1 LTVDIEKLAAAVVTR
16 GGLASHEQR
25 RRVWPRLLNLDTSVE
40 KLASDFQRLKQQA
53 KTETADDVVEA
64 FRVIAADVPRTPL
77 PGKVQAATLTAILEC
92 FAVSEESVR
101 YAQGMADIAALFA
114 EVFDGDDALCYAGF
128 AAFMR
133 QQRMSFLRDIS
144 VGLLVRLKLLGN
156 LLRVCDAPV
165 WGAMKSLNATDCIWT
180 MRLAAVLLFREL
192 DPQDAAQLVDVLM
205 AHPDNDYILYVVA
218 ACLLTRRKQILA
230 AKALDDLLL
239 VTNGLKPGTVELTV
253 VLTHAAQLHK
263 RVHSSGTRG
272 P

>member
-1 LTVDIEKLAAAVVTR
+1 V
-16 GGLASHEQR
+16 
-25 RRVWPRLLNLDTSVE
+25 DTSVE

-53 KTETADDVVEA
+53 KMETAEDVVEA
-64 FRVIAADVPRTPL
+64 FRVIAADVPRTQL
-77 PGKVQAATLTAILEC
+77 PGKVQAATLTDMLEC
-92 FAVSEESVR
+92 FTVSEESVR

-156 LLRVCDAPV
+156 LLRVSDAPV
-165 WGAMKSLNATDCIWT
+165 WGAMKSLNATECIWA

-192 DPQDAAQLVDVLM
+192 DAQDAARLVDVLI

-239 VTNGLKPGTVELTV
+239 VTNGLKPGTVELTQL
-253 VLTHAAQLHK
+253 LTHAAQLHK
-263 RVHSSGTRG
+263 RVQSLGCYVRCK
-272 P
+272 PYD